1 MDPVSYSGHKARIVV
16 DPVAGTVTVTPARGG
31 QPWTV
36 PLADIE
42 AVGVR
47 YSTLIKRGTLRLLV
61 RGQTWADITDSSPN
75 AVGQEHMVARGVDD
89 DPVAFAVALERL
101 GIPMV
106 TLDGKDRAAKV
117 KKPGLFTDVD
127 MSGWS

>member
-1 MDPVSYSGHKARIVV
+1 MDTVTYSGHKARIDV
-16 DPVAGTVTVTPARGG
+16 DPVAATVIVTPNRGR

-36 PLADIE
+36 PLDQIE

-61 RGQTWADITDSSPN
+61 KGQAWGDISDASPN
-75 AVGQEHMVARGVDD
+75 AVGQAHMVARGDGD
-89 DPVAFAVALERL
+89 DPIAFAVALERL

-106 TLDGKDRAAKV
+106 TLNGKGRAAKIR
-117 KKPGLFTDVD
+117 KPGLLDGVD
-127 MSGWS
+127 LSGY